1 MTNKRD
7 RILNTLKE
15 MMTANAPGQS
25 GGFTSSSN
33 PSGPTAGFDP
43 LQTYRKTR
51 KGIID
56 RRSVP
61 PGHKR
66 WLQSVKEIINT

>member
-1 MTNKRD
+1 MNKRD
-7 RILNTLKE
+7 RILNNLKE
-15 MMTANAPGQS
+15 MMTANAPGES
-25 GGFTSSSN
+25 GGFTSSANSK
-33 PSGPTAGFDP
+33 GPLAGFDP
-43 LQTYRKTR
+43 LMTYRKTK

-66 WLQSVKEIINT
+66 WLQSVKDIINT